1 MRELKHLNTAN
12 ETYYLKDNGNI
23 EVHITL
29 NNQKISSKKSRTK
42 ASTNLF
48 NRMATYISKKN
59 PDTNY
64 NNVNKMLVG
73 SSSDDTY
80 RSLIKLDLPEIGT
93 AYNLVS
99 AKLCLFTHHDDHI
112 KDIEVAEGLVTVNE
126 LTENIDFSKVTW
138 NNFNNKYVNNIEF
151 YTPILRSTF
160 TPSGIK
166 STRNEFD
173 ITNLVKKWYS
183 GNKNNGL
190 LIKNYNET
198 YDKDVNPFTFY
209 TAYSGEDENLNPHL
223 ELEIKEFNGL
233 EDYLTYQSYAGSG
246 YACHINNLTGNLINV
261 VPLNRTILGKS
272 PISISM
278 YYNTNDCLLN
288 KDNAFVKGFK
298 SNYYS
303 YLKETENDVLEY
315 LGFDGSIHYLLK
327 VEDTYVDNDGLGLKA
342 TKENNNYVLKD
353 KTGNS
358 CTFTSMNDAYY
369 LTAIKDTS
377 DNTTII
383 TYENNKIIK
392 VTDADNEEITIAYNT
407 NNIVLTSKNLTTT
420 INLTN
425 NKITNVTNKFGTVS
439 FEYVDDFISKII
451 DTNGEAIN
459 FTYFDLAKKVKTIS
473 RTGLNNE
480 AGESLSFEYLFDST
494 KVTDNTGHI
503 NTYSFN
509 SFGNTIGCFSTKDPD
524 NINEFMGVSNTYG
537 ENSNNKNKLT
547 LSNSSLKFTENLFSN
562 CSFENAAVGTRYGDS
577 VISDDC
583 ANTGSK
589 SLKITVEDKI
599 KLPLVPETGT
609 YTFSGYFKNSHAM
622 EINIWQG
629 KKSISETKFVR
640 QKLDFERQTLTV
652 TLEKE
657 KEYYLNVFPVDN
669 AIIYLDDIQLE
680 KGEVANLINYIN
692 NPNFSTDDNSWQKDE
707 GDEVVLL
714 PSGINVFHRTCQ
726 YDKEKTLSQKINI
739 SGKKGDSFR
748 LSFWYKNNGI
758 IDLEN
763 GGSYHGQVVIFGF
776 AYKNTEDGSEY
787 PIGNLK
793 RHNSNWQYFDEVYVA
808 TDDYNYI
815 DLSILSSN
823 EVNDLYLANFSV
835 IKDLGNSAYFYD
847 ENGNLISSTSPS
859 NTKSVFKYDKNN
871 ELTKAFTPSGSNFSV
886 EYDNVDTSKVLS
898 GTSSDGITNS
908 LAYDN
913 YDNPIKT
920 TIKHNGLIDEVE
932 NNIITIRQKGTK
944 KYLKCDYY
952 DCKISLEEPKCS
964 IDTWQISHV
973 DDNYYLRG
981 SILPYYFN
989 VHNNEISLVRTMGD
1003 ATKIK
1008 LEPHNNGTY
1017 SILIEGTSKCLVYK
1031 NNKLTIDDY
1040 IEDNFINEFYF
1051 ENIKYKKFIETTATY
1066 SKDGRLLESTTD
1078 SLDKVTKYDIDPI
1091 TGLTKSVTDTTG
1103 NKTTYLYND
1112 KEQLT
1117 KVTKNNN
1124 SIEYKYTKDN
1134 LSSIVL
1140 GNKTYNFTYD
1150 NFLNNKEVKINN
1162 TTLVTNEY
1170 AKNNGNLIN
1179 IKYGNNTN
1187 INYTYDYLDRI
1198 DTITKNTNKYKYTYD
1213 NLGRLSKIKSNEYTY
1228 NYYYDLASRLVKY
1241 DTISDK
1247 ETNSICYTYDKN
1259 NNIVKKK
1266 YNNNIV
1272 EYTYNKDDIITKVTL
1287 DNNNL
1292 NYEYDALNR
1301 LESKNINDNLRV
1313 EYTYYNLGN
1322 KTSYL
1327 LHTLKIDTDTYEYI
1341 YDDLYN
1347 ITKINLNNKVLNE
1360 YEYDVNNQLILDNN
1374 YSNNITYKYTY
1385 DNYGNILSKS
1395 TYKLN
1400 TTTLINTDTYTYGN
1414 PNYKDQLTKFN
1425 NDTITYDNIGNPLK
1439 IGNTTYNWSNG
1450 RELQSISNT
1459 NLNVSYKY
1467 DRNGIR
1473 TKKILNNEE
1482 ISYCLENS
1490 SIVIE
1495 KHKNYMLY
1503 FLRDDS
1509 NNLLGFTYQG
1519 NTYYYKKNA
1528 FDDIIGIYDS
1538 NYKEVCT
1545 YNYDSYGNIL
1555 SIKDNTGKDITDTS
1569 NVALINPFRYRSY
1582 YYDTE
1587 TNLYYLNS
1595 RYYSPKMGRFI
1606 NCDGL
1611 IGSSK
1616 TVIGYNLYT
1625 YCNNTPVGK
1634 LDIDGNFVLTAGTLF
1649 GNVIGK
1655 IAGAIVSTIG
1665 AASAGIGVVAGLAV
1679 GVAVTMIARNVVDS
1693 IVSTKVTNSKD
1704 LKKSRKSN
1712 KKNDCNDSCYSVYIL
1727 TEGGLG
1733 SKVQYVG
1740 RTNDI
1745 ARREKE
1751 HSNSVRKELHLQ
1763 HIADNISYNES
1774 RYLEQS
1780 LILLYGT
1787 LNRAK
1792 NKADKINNQIS
1803 GIGKNNPK
1811 MSIYR
1816 SAGNLYN
1823 NLYYYAELLG
1833 QYRGREGDEVYV
1845 GEVVW

>member
-29 NNQKISSKKSRTK
+29 NNSKISSKKSRVK
-42 ASTNLF
+42 ANNDIANSCV
-48 NRMATYISKKN
+48 ATYISKKN

-64 NNVNKMLVG
+64 DNDNKMLVG
-73 SSSDDTY
+73 VSSDDTY
-80 RSLIKLDLPEIGT
+80 RSLLRFNLPTMGT
-93 AYNLVS
+93 ANNLVNATLNLVS
-99 AKLCLFTHHDDHI
+99 YKDDYKI
-112 KDIEVAEGLVTVNE
+112 GDTIAEGLITINE
-126 LTENIDFSKVTW
+126 LTKSFDFSKITW
-138 NNFNNKYVNNIEF
+138 NLFKNDFSEKIEF
-151 YTPILRSTF
+151 YTPVLRSIYDAN
-160 TPSGIK
+160 GITLSK
-166 STRNEFD
+166 NSIE

-183 GNKNNGL
+183 GSPNYGL

-198 YDKDVNPFTFY
+198 YDKDIKPFSFY
-209 TAYSGEDENLNPHL
+209 ANSVSEVGDTKPYLIL
-223 ELEIKEFNGL
+223 EFKEFNGL
-233 EDYLTYQSYAGSG
+233 ENYLTYQSYAGSG

-298 SNYYS
+298 LNYYS
-303 YLKETENDVLEY
+303 YLKETENNVLEY

-327 VEDTYVDNDGLGLKA
+327 SEDTYIDVDGLGLKA

-358 CTFTSMNDAYY
+358 CTFTSMNNAYY
-369 LTAIKDTS
+369 LTTIKDTS
-377 DNTTII
+377 DNTTTI
-383 TYENNKIIK
+383 TYENNKIVK
-392 VTDADNEEITIAYNT
+392 VKDADNEEITIAYNT
-407 NNIVLTSKNLTTT
+407 NSIVLTSKNLTTT
-420 INLTN
+420 INLSN
-425 NKITNVTNKFGTVS
+425 NKIINVTNKFGTVN
-439 FEYVDDFISKII
+439 FEYTDNFISKII

-459 FTYFDLAKKVKTIS
+459 FTYFDLAKKIKTIS

-480 AGESLSFEYLFDST
+480 VGESLSFEYLFDST

-524 NINEFMGVSNTYG
+524 NINEFMGISNTYG

-599 KLPLVPETGT
+599 KLPAVPETGT

-707 GDEVVLL
+707 SDEVVLL

-835 IKDLGNSAYFYD
+835 IKDLGNSAYSYD

-973 DDNYYLRG
+973 NDNYYLRG

-989 VHNNEISLVRTMGD
+989 VHNNEISLVRTMSE
-1003 ATKIK
+1003 AIKIR

-1091 TGLTKSVTDTTG
+1091 TGLTKSITDTTG
-1103 NKTTYLYND
+1103 NITTYLYSD

-1170 AKNNGNLIN
+1170 EKNNGNLIN

-1266 YNNNIV
+1266 YNDNIV

-1287 DNNNL
+1287 DNNDL

-1327 LHTLKIDTDTYEYI
+1327 LHTLKIDNNTYEYI

-1347 ITKINLNNKVLNE
+1347 ITKINLNNKALNE
-1360 YEYDVNNQLILDNN
+1360 YKYDINNQLILDNN

-1400 TTTLINTDTYTYGN
+1400 TNTLINTDTYTYGN

-1450 RELQSISNT
+1450 RELQSISNP

-1519 NTYYYKKNA
+1519 DTYYYKKNA

-1555 SIKDNTGKDITDTS
+1555 SIKDSTGKNITDTS

-1606 NCDGL
+1606 NCDDS
-1611 IGSSK
+1611 IGDK
-1616 TVIGYNLYT
+1616 GINITYNLYCYASNSPIT
-1625 YCNNTPVGK
+1625 NI
-1634 LDIDGNFVLTAGTLF
+1634 DDDGNWPKWV
-1649 GNVIGK
+1649 GNVVK
-1655 IAGAIVSTIG
+1655 IAAGISVIAGCIIAVGVTG
-1665 AASAGIGVVAGLAV
+1665 GASAGVAGFIADGALKGALA
-1679 GVAVTMIARNVVDS
+1679 GAVIGAISSAASGAYKEIKQKSSTSEILSSAGQGAINGFSSGSISGAIIGASTNGLRTIRAASHWTKGYKGQSRLSQLSYHYEKHAINEGFSSRNN
-1693 IVSTKVTNSKD
+1693 IVKYTKDALNFENRNSK
-1704 LKKSRKSN
+1704 LLN
-1712 KKNDCNDSCYSVYIL
+1712 F
-1727 TEGGLG
+1727 T
-1733 SKVQYVG
+1733 
-1740 RTNDI
+1740 
-1745 ARREKE
+1745 
-1751 HSNSVRKELHLQ
+1751 
-1763 HIADNISYNES
+1763 YN
-1774 RYLEQS
+1774 Y
-1780 LILLYGT
+1780 
-1787 LNRAK
+1787 K
-1792 NKADKINNQIS
+1792 
-1803 GIGKNNPK
+1803 
-1811 MSIYR
+1811 
-1816 SAGNLYN
+1816 YN
-1823 NLYYYAELLG
+1823 NTSWNFKYING
-1833 QYRGREGDEVYV
+1833 SG
-1845 GEVVW
+1845 GEFSKTGEIITFFYKFMK